1 MCNITKNYGTVMAIF
16 SVIIVVAIYT
26 ITINNNIGH
35 MIHKHWS
42 YGSLAYSMYA
52 TVSKTMSC
60 IYYSN
65 AFTAVMYLYSLS

>member
-1 MCNITKNYGTVMAIF
+1 MCHYGTIMSIF
-16 SVIIVVAIYT
+16 SVVMVVAMYT
-26 ITINNNIGH
+26 IIININIDH
-35 MIHKHWS
+35 MVHKHWS
-42 YGSLAYSMYA
+42 HGSLAYSMYA